1 MAWAPSRISLGWGM
15 AAVIEAWQVAL
26 GRCDGKMVLPLPA
39 GYLRGARRA
48 CSGNIMP
55 LSKREL
61 LALDWQGFKA
71 FNHFKPF
78 TSKR

>member
-1 MAWAPSRISLGWGM
+1 M
-15 AAVIEAWQVAL
+15 AAVIEAWRVAL

-48 CSGNIMP
+48 CSGNIMS

-61 LALDWQGFKA
+61 LALDW
-71 FNHFKPF
+71 
-78 TSKR
+78 